1 MVRFN
6 INLISNFLQN
16 MTEKKKSFFY
26 ENDLPDGLDLGNE
39 IAIDTEAMGLN
50 NFRDRLCL
58 VQISSGDGTSHL
70 IRFQPNK
77 YNAPNLKKL
86 LKNNKI
92 LKIMHFA
99 RFDMA
104 ILQKYL
110 GVKLKNVYCTKIAS
124 KIARTYT
131 DTHGL
136 KVLVKEILNINLNK
150 QEQTSYW
157 GAKTISCEQ
166 LEYAAHDVLYLH
178 KIKNAL
184 DEQLEREGRKQLAY
198 DAFKCLNSRVD
209 LDLAGWLE
217 VDIFSH

>member
-1 MVRFN
+1 MA
-6 INLISNFLQN
+6 
-16 MTEKKKSFFY
+16 EKKKSCFY
-26 ENDLPDGLDLGNE
+26 ENDLPEGLDLGNE
-39 IAIDTEAMGLN
+39 VAIDTEAMGLN

-58 VQISSGDGTSHL
+58 IQISSGDGTSY
-70 IRFQPNK
+70 IVRFQPKK
-77 YNAPNLKKL
+77 YNAPNLKKVL
-86 LKNNKI
+86 RDNKI

-104 ILQKYL
+104 ILQKNL

-131 DTHGL
+131 DAHGL
-136 KVLVKEILNINLNK
+136 KALVKEVIGINLNK

-157 GAKTISCEQ
+157 GAEKISCEQ

-178 KIKNAL
+178 QLKKAL

-198 DAFKCLNSRVD
+198 DTFKCLNARVD